1 MTLRSGAHNREVG
14 YLSPWVDPEVT
25 LHPLR
30 VNGKPTTQEE
40 IRVNADATLDAW
52 PKASSVECGMAET
65 ILSLLDLLEANQDLV
80 EHLTAPEQDPAAVAL
95 LRAIFE
101 GES

>member
-1 MTLRSGAHNREVG
+1 MNEWQETDTKVR
-14 YLSPWVDPEVT
+14 
-25 LHPLR
+25 PLR

-52 PKASSVECGMAET
+52 PKAPSVECGMAET
-65 ILSLLDLLEANQDLV
+65 ILSLLDLLEASQDLIKF
-80 EHLTAPEQDPAAVAL
+80 LTD
-95 LRAIFE
+95 E

>member
-1 MTLRSGAHNREVG
+1 MTEWQETDAKV
-14 YLSPWVDPEVT
+14 
-25 LHPLR
+25 HPLR

-40 IRVNADATLDAW
+40 IRYNANVTLDAW

-65 ILSLLDLLEANQDLV
+65 VLALLDLLEASQDLI
-80 EHLTAPEQDPAAVAL
+80 EYLTT
-95 LRAIFE
+95 E

>member
-1 MTLRSGAHNREVG
+1 MTEWEVTEATLR
-14 YLSPWVDPEVT
+14 
-25 LHPLR
+25 PLR

-65 ILSLLDLLEANQDLV
+65 ILSLLDLLEATQDLV
-80 EHLTAPEQDPAAVAL
+80 EYLSDETQP
-95 LRAIFE
+95 
-101 GES
+101 